1 MFKEGERIRCLDNSF
16 SELKKDNYY
25 TVMFTTGGGMYVS
38 LLEQRD
44 SSFNQY
50 HHSYFTS
57 VYKERNIK
65 INKIKDRICVNVN
78 QVID

>member
-1 MFKEGERIRCLDNSF
+1 MFTEGERIRYTDNCF

-25 TVMFTTGGGMYVS
+25 TVMFTTGGGMYIS
-38 LLEQRD
+38 LEEQFG

-57 VYKERNIK
+57 MVKERLIK
-65 INKIKDRICVNVN
+65 INKIKERMNKSL
-78 QVID
+78 VI